1 MKDFVGLIWYDRT
14 GECVMCSC
22 QIRILYDQEYNFKQV
37 FLLWGLNIRPATN
50 LRLTRACINQFYWKI
65 VNGEPNLT
73 LSQIKICNIPL
84 PIKMFSQK
92 EKLLISISQCNI
104 NTILFSS
111 CRKIRDFCV
120 AILTLSSR
128 ILSIPKLFVL
138 LPYRKFIFTPI

>member
-22 QIRILYDQEYNFKQV
+22 QIRFLYDQEYNFKQV

-50 LRLTRACINQFYWKI
+50 LRLTCTCINQFYWKI

-92 EKLLISISQCNI
+92 EK
-104 NTILFSS
+104 
-111 CRKIRDFCV
+111 
-120 AILTLSSR
+120 
-128 ILSIPKLFVL
+128 
-138 LPYRKFIFTPI
+138 